1 MHRVDFDNRIVV
13 TGFGAVAQ
21 SVLPIL
27 LKHLRVSPP
36 NITVVDFNYR
46 GQAFQPWLARGVRFI
61 QERVTPDNL
70 HRILSS
76 NVGRGG
82 LIIDLAWSIDFFD
95 IAQWSHDNEVLYV
108 NASLESW
115 DATPDL
121 RATSLID
128 RSLYRRYVGV
138 LDMAG
143 RWRNDTT
150 AVIDQGANPGL
161 ISAFVKKGLLDI
173 AGRAAGETTLSAA
186 QRHELEWLLERKDFA
201 RLAKE
206 LGVKV
211 IHCSERDTQRSAH
224 PKSAGEFVGT
234 WSVEGMW
241 EECVA
246 PCELGWGTHEKSL
259 PANVLVPGIGPAN
272 MVILPRFGMDTF
284 IRSWVPER
292 EILGMAIAHGECFSL
307 SHALTVK
314 SATSQLYRPTVAYA
328 YVPCPASLQSLEELR
343 SRNYKLHP
351 VRRILTEDIVEGAD
365 TMGALIMG
373 HRYQS
378 WWTGSSLS
386 IEGARQ
392 SVPGGNATTLQVAAG
407 VVAAVLWAVQN
418 PHKGIRF
425 SEDLPHEEMLRTA
438 APYIGSIQ
446 SDAVAWSPAAESSDP
461 WQFDNFVRFSRE
473 DALPQ
478 PAAVFSAAGGRY
490 SVLTRG

>member
-1 MHRVDFDNRIVV
+1 MYKVDFDNRIVI

-27 LKHLRVSPP
+27 LKHLRISPR

-46 GQAFQPWLARGVRFI
+46 GQAFEPWQARGVRFI

-70 HRILSS
+70 HRLLSS

-95 IAQWSHDNEVLYV
+95 IAQWAHDNEVLYV

-121 RATSLID
+121 RGASLFD
-128 RSLYRRYVGV
+128 RSLYRRYVRV
-138 LDMAG
+138 LEMAG
-143 RWRNDTT
+143 RWSNGTT

-173 AGRAAGETTLSAA
+173 ASRAVRENALSDA
-186 QRHELEWLLERKDFA
+186 QRYELEWLLERRDFA
-201 RLAKE
+201 RLARE

-224 PKSAGEFVGT
+224 PKSAGEFVST

-259 PANVLVPGIGPAN
+259 PANALVPDIGPAN
-272 MVILPRFGMDTF
+272 QVILPRFGMDTF

-307 SHALTVK
+307 SHALTVRD
-314 SATSQLYRPTVAYA
+314 ATGRLYRPTVAYA

-343 SRNYKLHP
+343 SRNYELHP
-351 VRRILTEDIVEGAD
+351 VRRILTEDIMEGTD

-386 IEGARQ
+386 IERARQ
-392 SVPGGNATTLQVAAG
+392 SVPDGNATTLQVAAG
-407 VVAAVLWAVQN
+407 IVPAVLWAMQN
-418 PHKGIRF
+418 PRKGLRF
-425 SEDLPHEEMLRTA
+425 SEDLPHEEILRTA
-438 APYIGSIQ
+438 APYIGSIR
-446 SDAVAWSPAAESSDP
+446 SDAVAWRPAPESNDP
-461 WQFDNFVRFSRE
+461 WQFGHFVHSLGAE
-473 DALPQ
+473 VAQ
-478 PAAVFSAAGGRY
+478 PAGVFSAAAGGQY
-490 SVLTRG
+490 SALARG

>member
-1 MHRVDFDNRIVV
+1 MYKVDFDNKIVI

-27 LKHLRVSPP
+27 LKHLRISPR

-46 GQAFQPWLARGVRFI
+46 GQAFEPWQARGVRFI

-70 HRILSS
+70 QRLLSL

-95 IAQWSHDNEVLYV
+95 IAQWAHDNEILYA

-121 RATSLID
+121 QATSLID
-128 RSLYRRYVGV
+128 RSLYRRYVRV
-138 LDMAG
+138 QEMAG
-143 RWRNDTT
+143 RLSNGAT

-173 AGRAAGETTLSAA
+173 ASRSVDENTLSEA
-186 QRHELEWLLERKDFA
+186 QRHELEWLMDRKDFA
-201 RLAKE
+201 RLAKS

-211 IHCSERDTQRSAH
+211 IHCSERDTQRSALL
-224 PKSAGEFVGT
+224 KSADEFVST

-246 PCELGWGTHEKSL
+246 PCEFGWGTHEKSL
-259 PANVLVPGIGPAN
+259 PPNALVPDIGPAN
-272 MVILPRFGMDTF
+272 QVILPRFGMDTF
-284 IRSWVPER
+284 IRSWVPNR
-292 EILGMAIAHGECFSL
+292 EILGMAIPHGECFSL
-307 SHALTVK
+307 SHALTVRD
-314 SATSQLYRPTVAYA
+314 AAGDLYRPTVAYA
-328 YVPCPASLQSLEELR
+328 YVPCPDSLQSLEELR
-343 SRNYKLHP
+343 IRNYKLHP
-351 VRRILTEDIVEGAD
+351 VRRILAEDIVEGTD

-373 HRYQS
+373 HRYRS

-386 IEGARQ
+386 IERARQ
-392 SVPGGNATTLQVAAG
+392 SVPEGNATTLQVAAG
-407 VVAAVLWAVQN
+407 VVSAVLWAIQN
-418 PHKGIRF
+418 PRKGIRF

-438 APYIGSIQ
+438 VPYIGSIK
-446 SDAVAWSPAAESSDP
+446 SEPVAWSPAPESSDA
-461 WQFDNFVRFSRE
+461 WQFRHFIRFSRE
-473 DALPQ
+473 DAVPQ
-478 PAAVFSAAGGRY
+478 PVGVSSEEYGHY
-490 SVLTRG
+490 SELARH